1 MKKLSLSLLLTGVLA
16 AGTSMSAHSTCF
28 GAAAARYGVSEK
40 LLRTIQMTENRPGR
54 ADAVSPPNAD
64 GSKDI
69 GLMQINSSWLPKLAK
84 YGIGEEELKNAC
96 ISVNVGAWIL
106 ASNIARYGHIWKAVG
121 AYNSPYEHSQRIYI
135 EKVMNNYGGLK

>member
-1 MKKLSLSLLLTGVLA
+1 MKKLSFLLLLA
-16 AGTSMSAHSTCF
+16 GALAGSCMSAQATCF
-28 GAAAARYGVSEK
+28 SAAAARYGVSEK
-40 LLRTIQMTENRPGR
+40 LLRTIQVTENRPGR

-84 YGIGEEELKNAC
+84 FGIGEEELKDGC

-106 ASNIARYGHIWKAVG
+106 ASNIARYGQTWKAVG
-121 AYNSPYEHSQRIYI
+121 AYNSPFEHSQRIYI
-135 EKVMNNYGGLK
+135 KKVMKNYGAQ